1 MRLLLKFLKVCPEKN
16 PEIWFS
22 LNYEHVEQPAQVF
35 RAEFS
40 KAAILFPTDIVKA
53 LTRSVITNTS
63 FLPRDAMRSLLSPGV
78 SVCPSF
84 RLSVTL
90 VHCIQAAEDI
100 VKLFV
105 RPSSPITL
113 VFDSQRRYQ
122 IPSAGAQNTR
132 GWVGKICDFRWK
144 SPFISVTVW
153 DRSMVAMER

>member
-1 MRLLLKFLKVCPEKN
+1 
-16 PEIWFS
+16 
-22 LNYEHVEQPAQVF
+22 
-35 RAEFS
+35 
-40 KAAILFPTDIVKA
+40 
-53 LTRSVITNTS
+53 
-63 FLPRDAMRSLLSPGV
+63 MRSLLSPGV

-105 RPSSPITL
+105 RPSSPIIL

-132 GWVGKICDFRWK
+132 GGKNLRY
-144 SPFISVTVW
+144 
-153 DRSMVAMER
+153 SMEIAVYLGNGTR